1 MNTLNKT
8 YDPITDIIFSKGLK
22 IKSAIHRDRKLDI
35 VLSNDLILVVS
46 LKNYPLLN
54 NATLKEISNF
64 TIIGNGTGLHWPTL
78 DEDLSLYGFLKEY
91 FKQNI
96 EKKKKLV
103 IA

>member
-1 MNTLNKT
+1 MSTSKT

-22 IKSAIHRDRKLDI
+22 IKSATHKDRKLDI
-35 VLSNDLILVVS
+35 VLNNDLILVVY
-46 LKNYPLLN
+46 LKNYERFN
-54 NATLKEISNF
+54 SATLKELSNF
-64 TIIGNGTGLHWPTL
+64 KIIGNGTGLHWPTL
-78 DEDLSLYGFLKEY
+78 DEDLSLYGFLKEF

>member
-1 MNTLNKT
+1 MSTSNKT

-22 IKSAIHRDRKLDI
+22 IKSAILTDRKLDI
-35 VLSNDLILVVS
+35 ILNNDLILVVS
-46 LKNYPLLN
+46 LKNYERLN
-54 NATLKEISNF
+54 RATLKELSNF
-64 TIIGNGTGLHWPTL
+64 KIIGNGTGLHWPTL
-78 DEDLSLYGFLKEY
+78 DEDLSLYGFLKEF

>member
-1 MNTLNKT
+1 MSTSKT

-22 IKSAIHRDRKLDI
+22 IKSAIHRERKLDI
-35 VLSNDLILVVS
+35 VLNNDLILVVS
-46 LKNYPLLN
+46 LKNYGRLKS
-54 NATLKEISNF
+54 ATLKEVSNF
-64 TIIGNGTGLHWPTL
+64 KIIGNGTGLHWPTL
-78 DEDLSLYGFLKEY
+78 DEDLSLYGFLKEF